1 LNVAVTVFGGATFGD
16 ATFGDAVGAS
26 LGVSLALG
34 PVVDVP
40 VAVGLGAAGDSDG
53 ASDSDEA
60 GGVEDTAV
68 PDGDGRVLG
77 SANALPNPASQTAV
91 TTIRNATP
99 RPARINRRPISAQ

>member
-1 LNVAVTVFGGATFGD
+1 MNVAVTVFGGATFGD
-16 ATFGDAVGAS
+16 APSDAVGAS

-34 PVVDVP
+34 AAVDVP
-40 VAVGLGAAGDSDG
+40 VAVAAVGVG
-53 ASDSDEA
+53 VAGDSDEA

-68 PDGDGRVLG
+68 PDGDGPVLG

-91 TTIRNATP
+91 TTTRNATP

>member
-34 PVVDVP
+34 AAVDVP
-40 VAVGLGAAGDSDG
+40 VDVAVGVGVAG
-53 ASDSDEA
+53 DSDEA

-68 PDGDGRVLG
+68 PDGDGPVLG
-77 SANALPNPASQTAV
+77 PANALPNPTSQTAV
-91 TTIRNATP
+91 TTTRNATP

>member
-34 PVVDVP
+34 PAVDGP
-40 VAVGLGAAGDSDG
+40 VAVGVGVAGDFDEAG
-53 ASDSDEA
+53 DTDEA
-60 GGVEDTAV
+60 GGAGDTAV
-68 PDGDGRVLG
+68 PDGDGPVRG
-77 SANALPNPASQTAV
+77 PANALPNPASQTAV
-91 TTIRNATP
+91 TTTRNATP